1 LRALRLPQRPRIDVF
16 AVEDRSAQVCWPGL
30 PGQEMTLE
38 VGDQE
43 LLVGAPAPGWY
54 RQAGLAGWLS
64 RRSGAADQVDGDRD
78 QARFGARREEEG
90 TPGRLVTTPAVPATG
105 AGPGGPA
112 GPGAATI
119 GGLHPG
125 TSYDVLLS
133 GSGWPRQRVA
143 TLTTLGPPPG
153 RLLSRF
159 ATIGD
164 CHIGEPSVGALR
176 RYRDPDPRPPD
187 LPPYAERCARVAI
200 AEAEAWGAELL
211 VAKGDLTYEGEVEEF
226 EDAARVLGGASVP
239 VEAILGNHD
248 VRVSPAAAEILTASS
263 LLPTLRPRAR
273 DLPGVRL
280 VLGHSPVA
288 HRHSGAITPTDVRD
302 LARLASEAAGPV
314 VVALHHP
321 PSRWPVQTHYPPS
334 IVWRDTTHLV
344 DDLAAANP
352 ATVIIAGHT
361 HRNRR
366 YPVRGLTVSEVAS
379 TKDYPGVWAGYSIY
393 EGGIRQVVYRVAEP
407 TAIAWTELTRRV
419 LGGIWG
425 WWSPG
430 RLSDRCW
437 TLEWPQVR

>member
-1 LRALRLPQRPRIDVF
+1 MRLPQLPGIDVF
-16 AVEDRSAQVCWPGL
+16 AVEDRSAQVCWSGL
-30 PGQEMTLE
+30 PRPEMTLE

-54 RQAGLAGWLS
+54 RQARARGWLS
-64 RRSGAADQVDGDRD
+64 PSSRSAARVDANRDR
-78 QARFGARREEEG
+78 ARLGARREGEG
-90 TPGRLVTTPAVPATG
+90 PPGRVVTTSAVPATG
-105 AGPGGPA
+105 AGPDGPV

-119 GGLHPG
+119 GGLQPA

-133 GSGWPRQRVA
+133 GSGWPRRRVA
-143 TLTTLGPPPG
+143 TFTTLGPPPG

-159 ATIGD
+159 GTIGD

-176 RYRDPDPRPPD
+176 RFRDPDPRPPD

-248 VRVSPAAAEILTASS
+248 VRVSAEAAQILSACG

-288 HRHSGAITPTDVRD
+288 HRHSGAVTPTDVRD

-334 IVWRDTTHLV
+334 IVWRDTTRLV
-344 DDLAAANP
+344 DELAAANP
-352 ATVIIAGHT
+352 ATLIVAGHT

-366 YPVRGLTVSEVAS
+366 YPVRGVTVSEVGS

-407 TAIAWTELTRRV
+407 AAIAWTELTRRA

-425 WWSPG
+425 LWSPG

-437 TLEWPQVR
+437 TLEWPQVP